1 MGASFRNIDQIIA
14 LAGLDLLTIS
24 PELLDGLKSVDKSLD
39 LSWLD
44 SNHAPVKNKNSNVL
58 DRQNFDKLLA
68 SDIMATD
75 RLVEGIK
82 LFQEDS
88 QKFERMILSDDLR

>member
-24 PELLDGLKSVDKSLD
+24 PELLDGLKGVDKSLD

-44 SNHAPVKNKNSNVL
+44 GSHTPVKNKTSNTL
-58 DRQNFDKLLA
+58 DRKNLM
-68 SDIMATD
+68 SY
-75 RLVEGIK
+75 
-82 LFQEDS
+82 
-88 QKFERMILSDDLR
+88 